1 MDDFSFVGN
10 SDIASI
16 EELYRKYLENP
27 ESIDAS
33 FAHFFKGFDF
43 AMKNFQPVAGQVIS
57 KELNVIALI
66 HGYRQRGHFF
76 TKTNPVRA
84 RRQYTPTLDIEN
96 FGTQIG
102 IGPATLKD
110 IIAHLEETYCQSI
123 GVEYLYV
130 RRPEVV
136 QWLRERMES
145 TRNQPN
151 FDEHQKK
158 NFFHQLKQAVNLED
172 FIHKKFVGQKR
183 FSLEGGES
191 LITGLYSIIQKGS
204 SFGAEEF
211 VIGMA
216 HRGRLNVLTN
226 VLEKPYRNVFKE
238 FVGQDYDESVTLHYY
253 LTHHT

>member
-57 KELNVIALI
+57 KEFNVIALI

-96 FGTQIG
+96 FGLEKNDLDTVFEAGTQIG

-145 TRNQPN
+145 TRDLQLALI
-151 FDEHQKK
+151 DEK
-158 NFFHQLKQAVNLED
+158 
-172 FIHKKFVGQKR
+172 
-183 FSLEGGES
+183 
-191 LITGLYSIIQKGS
+191 S
-204 SFGAEEF
+204 SFF
-211 VIGMA
+211 DA
-216 HRGRLNVLTN
+216 HQSLADF
-226 VLEKPYRNVFKE
+226 E
-238 FVGQDYDESVTLHYY
+238 
-253 LTHHT
+253 

>member
-57 KELNVIALI
+57 KEFNVIALI

-96 FGTQIG
+96 FGLEKSDLDTVFEAGTQIG

-151 FDEHQKK
+151 FDEHQKRTFSSIK
-158 NFFHQLKQAVNLED
+158 ASCKSRRFHS
-172 FIHKKFVGQKR
+172 QKVCGTKTILFR
-183 FSLEGGES
+183 RWRIFNHWIILYHSER
-191 LITGLYSIIQKGS
+191 LIIWCRGVCDWHGS
-204 SFGAEEF
+204 
-211 VIGMA
+211 
-216 HRGRLNVLTN
+216 
-226 VLEKPYRNVFKE
+226 
-238 FVGQDYDESVTLHYY
+238 
-253 LTHHT
+253 